1 MLNNKAQRILV
12 TVNPSI
18 KYPVNNTIM
27 ALIINKNNPNVII
40 VNGMVKNINIGLINV
55 LRNPSTIAT
64 KTAVV

>member
-1 MLNNKAQRILV
+1 
-12 TVNPSI
+12 
-18 KYPVNNTIM
+18 M

-55 LRNPSTIAT
+55 LSSPSTIAT